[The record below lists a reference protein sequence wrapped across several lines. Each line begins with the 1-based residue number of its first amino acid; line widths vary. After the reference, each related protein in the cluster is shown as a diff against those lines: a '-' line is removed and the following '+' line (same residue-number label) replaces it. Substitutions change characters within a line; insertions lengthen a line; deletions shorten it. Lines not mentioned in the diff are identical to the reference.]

1 MIHCQGIGKPGPGVL
16 LRTRLYSSST
26 PGFKL
31 VRPVP
36 CTVTISA
43 DAVPQ
48 GDNGILSTTYE
59 TPQQLLMSWKSRKAM
74 RDRLLRDVSNCNQA
88 ALAHALDA
96 LHSELRQFSA
106 LARHLATYHELQEW
120 RSVADEVTDGAEKYL
135 RFLLAD
141 GKVYSRLD
149 LALDR
154 ILKEDSTTSM
164 GTMDHD
170 GSVQLIRALKN
181 SIALQGNLH
190 DMPNPVQ
197 LYCLEAEQPD
207 QPLMRALQDQEQRL
221 VSIIQQLATRG
232 VPWSVPDAAYL
243 HRLQQL
249 SPARAATQAAPQATQ
264 PESISSVQTPEGS
277 RSTAEP
283 PPPQA
288 DAAVG
293 SSDGSSGPIAVTMA
307 PALAYRMLTSAE
319 PDLRADGYHQGLM
332 PRKDAMKSAQ
342 QRLAAVREQIA
353 ALNRQDSYAQ
363 LMMQSSLAASPA
375 AVITFLQELAAAI
388 LPAADQELQGVQ
400 QMQQVLCAGQPMQ
413 PWDMEYLQAQVGG
426 PTRRLGAVRL

>member
-16 LRTRLYSSST
+16 LRTRLYNST
-26 PGFKL
+26 TPSFKL

-43 DAVPQ
+43 DAVPL
-48 GDNGILSTTYE
+48 GDNGILSTAYE
-59 TPQQLLMSWKSRKAM
+59 TPQQLLISWKSRKAI

-88 ALAHALDA
+88 ALAHALDD

-106 LARHLATYHELQEW
+106 LARHLAAYHELREW

-149 LALDR
+149 LALVR
-154 ILKEDSTTSM
+154 MLKEDSTTSM
-164 GTMDHD
+164 GTMDRD
-170 GSVQLIRALKN
+170 GSIQLIRALKN

-207 QPLMRALQDQEQRL
+207 QPLMRALQDQEQQL
-221 VSIIQQLATRG
+221 VAIIQQLATRG

-249 SPARAATQAAPQATQ
+249 TLARAAAQTAPQVRQ
-264 PESISSVQTPEGS
+264 PEGMSISQTPARHS
-277 RSTAEP
+277 STAEP
-283 PPPQA
+283 SSPQA
-288 DAAVG
+288 DAAAC
-293 SSDGSSGPIAVTMA
+293 SSDPSSGPITVTMA

-319 PDLRADGYHQGLM
+319 PDLRADGYLQGLL

-353 ALNRQDSYAQ
+353 ALNQQDSYAQ

-388 LPAADQELQGVQ
+388 QPAAEQELQGLQ
-400 QMQQVLCAGQPMQ
+400 GMQQVLCAEQPMQ
-413 PWDMEYLQAQVGG
+413 PWDMEYLQAQVRG
-426 PTRRLGAVRL
+426 PT